1 LTVKHNCFNA
11 ETIGDAYLVLSGG
24 SEGNDAA
31 TGAANI
37 AGFALDA
44 VEVVKKLEFQG
55 GKKIKIRL
63 GVASGPVVAG
73 VIGTVNV
80 PKFTLFGE
88 TTSLAEEMERTSLP
102 LQIQCTEET
111 MKLLR
116 GSFRTNTSFRCKR
129 RNEDNGAGNTWWIV
143 RPSEGQGGGFN
154 EMDDISPAFSVVND
168 EASTST
174 SLINSTISGSTDENE
189 KTNTL
194 SVVSSLVKSAG
205 TDGNER
211 VVSYKYP
218 QRRSSLDASV
228 MAQVAQSERNLLEF
242 DDFLMAE

>member
-1 LTVKHNCFNA
+1 
-11 ETIGDAYLVLSGG
+11 
-24 SEGNDAA
+24 
-31 TGAANI
+31 
-37 AGFALDA
+37 
-44 VEVVKKLEFQG
+44 
-55 GKKIKIRL
+55 
-63 GVASGPVVAG
+63 
-73 VIGTVNV
+73 
-80 PKFTLFGE
+80 
-88 TTSLAEEMERTSLP
+88 
-102 LQIQCTEET
+102 
-111 MKLLR
+111 
-116 GSFRTNTSFRCKR
+116 
-129 RNEDNGAGNTWWIV
+129 
-143 RPSEGQGGGFN
+143 
-154 EMDDISPAFSVVND
+154 MDDISPAFSVVND